1 MIIPL
6 ESKDKMG
13 CVFTHVGS
21 KYLAMLCVY
30 VAQCGVH
37 MVWLHDK
44 HCQWYNL
51 QACKILLQNSLYYGL
66 HINDNL
72 NIYLFV

>member
-44 HCQWYNL
+44 HCQ
-51 QACKILLQNSLYYGL
+51 
-66 HINDNL
+66 
-72 NIYLFV
+72 